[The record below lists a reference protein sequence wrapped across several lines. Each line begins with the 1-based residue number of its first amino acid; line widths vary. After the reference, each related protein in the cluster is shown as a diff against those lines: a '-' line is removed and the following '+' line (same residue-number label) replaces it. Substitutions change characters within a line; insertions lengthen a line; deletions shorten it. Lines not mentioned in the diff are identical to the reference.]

1 MKNKKGLALLTS
13 LLILGFL
20 PAAGGQKSKDQ
31 VGYRDTVVVSP
42 EETRDN
48 VVTFGGNII
57 VEGKVRKS
65 VLAVGGTIT
74 VSGEVGDSVVGIG
87 ARISLKSTAV
97 VKGDLVGLGGTLEKE
112 PGFRVD
118 GDTVYFKGSDIS
130 SKIVKEGVKGI
141 LSFSLLPIILI
152 FKLIN
157 IFIWFL
163 LVLLVASLLPKQVTL
178 ASDQV
183 RKSFWPTFAAGLVA
197 IILFTFCV
205 IVSAFLCLLLIGI
218 PILLA
223 LMLAGLVIKI
233 FGKVALFYFFGE
245 SLSRAFHGQKVSPLG
260 AAMLGLLFLSLIGFI
275 PILGFLVS
283 FVLSILGWGV
293 AIRTKFGTTENW
305 FKRPAQPQ

>member
-1 MKNKKGLALLTS
+1 MKNKKGLALLAS
-13 LLILGFL
+13 LLIFGFL
-20 PAAGGQKSKDQ
+20 PAAAGQKNEDRIS
-31 VGYRDTVVVSP
+31 YRDTVVVSP
-42 EETRDN
+42 GETRDN
-48 VVTFGGNII
+48 VVTFGGDII
-57 VEGKVRKS
+57 VEGKVRKN
-65 VLAVGGTIT
+65 VLAVGGTIS
-74 VSGEVGDSVVGIG
+74 VSGEVGDSVVGLG
-87 ARISLKSTAV
+87 AKIMLKSTAV
-97 VKGDLVGLGGTLEKE
+97 VKGDLVGLGGTIEKE

-130 SKIVKEGVKGI
+130 SKIVKEGFKGI
-141 LSFSLLPIILI
+141 FSFSLLPIILI

-163 LVLLVASLLPKQVTL
+163 LVLIVASLLPKQVTL

-183 RKSFWPTFAAGLVA
+183 RKSFWPTFATGLVA

-223 LMLAGLVIKI
+223 LALAGLVIKI
-233 FGKVALFYFFGE
+233 FGKVVLFYFFGE
-245 SLSRAFHGQKVSPLG
+245 SLSRAFRWQKVSPLG
-260 AAMLGLLFLSLIGFI
+260 AAMLGLLFLSLVGFI

-305 FKRPAQPQ
+305 FKRSAQP